1 MYLNHKSIF
10 HALLF
15 LLLAGPLQAQQVF
28 VCGMM
33 DAIFV
38 DCCCEDNNCSTDSD
52 SSDAVT
58 PENQCCEES
67 IQLSINID
75 ANSEIDVLK
84 PAEIRS
90 DVDPPV
96 EIVFAAAQWV
106 EPIRFTETSN
116 FYTNPPYR
124 AGTTYLITQ
133 RLRI

>member
-1 MYLNHKSIF
+1 MYVNQKSIF
-10 HALLF
+10 HALVF
-15 LLLAGPLQAQQVF
+15 LLLVGPLQAQQVF

-33 DAIFV
+33 DAIFA
-38 DCCCEDNNCSTDSD
+38 DCCCENNNCSPDSD
-52 SSDAVT
+52 SSDAIT

-84 PAEIRS
+84 PVEIRS
-90 DVDPPV
+90 DVDPPAEV
-96 EIVFAAAQWV
+96 GYATTQWA
-106 EPIRFTETSN
+106 EPGHFTVTSN
-116 FYTNPPYR
+116 LYTNPPCS